1 MGAAQVR
8 VAWSKTAARY
18 GLRSSPRPHQPH
30 RLCRGCLPQ
39 WPRLNRPRCMHAT
52 YIQNLCQPPQP
63 SPPRR
68 HSTIPSMTQVHISD
82 TDPRE
87 HYRCAV
93 AFLALALVAAVA
105 TGAAVALTWDR
116 PQLPLALL
124 ALIYAMFT
132 GLLATERAADHLAA
146 ARP

>member
-1 MGAAQVR
+1 
-8 VAWSKTAARY
+8 
-18 GLRSSPRPHQPH
+18 
-30 RLCRGCLPQ
+30 
-39 WPRLNRPRCMHAT
+39 
-52 YIQNLCQPPQP
+52 
-63 SPPRR
+63 
-68 HSTIPSMTQVHISD
+68 MTQVHTS
-82 TDPRE
+82 TADPRE

-93 AFLALALVAAVA
+93 AFLALALAAAVA

-124 ALIYAMFT
+124 ALIYVMFT